1 MNIGILALQGAFAA
15 HQRALTDLG
24 ASVTL
29 VRGVE
34 DVNDLDGIVL
44 PGGESTTM
52 SMLLDSSGIA
62 APLRERVRNGFPVF
76 GTCAGLIL
84 LAEKIVDGR
93 ADQQQLGGLA
103 ITARRNGYGRQIDS
117 FESSISICEAENTF
131 AMNGVFIR
139 APRIEEATGDVEV
152 LGTVNGDVV
161 LVRQGN
167 ILGAT
172 FHPELSDD
180 HRVHEM
186 FLKMVSRYHNDL
198 EQAQEVRS

>member
-15 HQRALTDLG
+15 HQRVLTDLG

-84 LAEKIVDGR
+84 LAEKIIDGR

>member
-1 MNIGILALQGAFAA
+1 VNIGILALQGAFAA
-15 HQRALTDLG
+15 HQRVLTDLG

-29 VRGVE
+29 VRSVE
-34 DVNDLDGIVL
+34 DVNGLDGIVL

-139 APRIEEATGDVEV
+139 APRIEEVTGDVEV

-186 FLKMVSRYHNDL
+186 FLKMVSRCHNDL

>member
-15 HQRALTDLG
+15 HQRVLTDLG

-29 VRGVE
+29 VRGIE

-117 FESSISICEAENTF
+117 FESSISICEAENKF

-186 FLKMVSRYHNDL
+186 FLKMVSHYHNDL

>member
-15 HQRALTDLG
+15 HQRVLTDLG

-117 FESSISICEAENTF
+117 FEASISVSEAGNTF

-139 APRIEEATGDVEV
+139 APRIEEVTGDVEV
-152 LGTVNGDVV
+152 LGTVDGDVV

-186 FLKMVSRYHNDL
+186 FLKMVSRCHNDL

>member
-15 HQRALTDLG
+15 HQRVLTDLG

-34 DVNDLDGIVL
+34 DVDGLDGIVL

-84 LAEKIVDGR
+84 LAEKIIDGR

-103 ITARRNGYGRQIDS
+103 ITARRNGYGRQNDR
-117 FESSISICEAENTF
+117 FEASITICEIENTF

>member
-15 HQRALTDLG
+15 HQRVLTDLG

-34 DVNDLDGIVL
+34 DVDGLDGIVL

-117 FESSISICEAENTF
+117 FESSISIREAENTF

>member
-15 HQRALTDLG
+15 HQRVLTDLG

-29 VRGVE
+29 VRSVE
-34 DVNDLDGIVL
+34 DVNGLDGIVL

-84 LAEKIVDGR
+84 LAEKIVVGR

-139 APRIEEATGDVEV
+139 APRIEEVTGDVEV

-186 FLKMVSRYHNDL
+186 FLKMVSRCHNDL

>member
-1 MNIGILALQGAFAA
+1 VNIGILALQGAFAA
-15 HQRALTDLG
+15 HQRVLTDLG

-29 VRGVE
+29 VRSVE
-34 DVNDLDGIVL
+34 DLNGLDGIVL

-139 APRIEEATGDVEV
+139 APRIEEVTGDVEV

-186 FLKMVSRYHNDL
+186 FLKMVSRCHNDL

>member
-15 HQRALTDLG
+15 HQRVLTDLG

>member
-1 MNIGILALQGAFAA
+1 MNIGILALQGAFGA
-15 HQRALTDLG
+15 HQRVLTDLG

-34 DVNDLDGIVL
+34 DLNGLDGIVL

-62 APLRERVRNGFPVF
+62 APLREQVRNGFPVF

-103 ITARRNGYGRQIDS
+103 ITSRRNGYGRQIDS
-117 FESSISICEAENTF
+117 FEASISICEAQNTF
-131 AMNGVFIR
+131 SMNGVFIR
-139 APRIEEATGDVEV
+139 APRIEKVTGDVEV

-180 HRVHEM
+180 RRVHEM
-186 FLKMVSRYHNDL
+186 FLKTVLRRNNDV
-198 EQAQEVRS
+198 EQVQEVRS

>member
-15 HQRALTDLG
+15 HQRVLTDLG

-172 FHPELSDD
+172 FHPELCDD
-180 HRVHEM
+180 HRVHEI

>member
-15 HQRALTDLG
+15 HQRALSDLG
-24 ASVTL
+24 VSVTL

-34 DVNDLDGIVL
+34 DVNGLDGIVL

-62 APLRERVRNGFPVF
+62 PPLRERVRHGFPAF

-93 ADQQQLGGLA
+93 ADQQQVGGLA

-117 FESSISICEAENTF
+117 FEASISVSEAENTF
-131 AMNGVFIR
+131 EMNGVFIR
-139 APRIEEATGDVEV
+139 APRIEEVTGDVEV
-152 LGTVNGDVV
+152 LGTVNGEVV
-161 LVRQGN
+161 LVRQRN

-186 FLKMVSRYHNDL
+186 FLKMVSRCHNDL

>member
-15 HQRALTDLG
+15 HQRVLTDLG

-34 DVNDLDGIVL
+34 DVNDLDGIVV

-62 APLRERVRNGFPVF
+62 APLGERVRNGFPAF

-117 FESSISICEAENTF
+117 FEASISVSEAGNTF

-139 APRIEEATGDVEV
+139 APRIEEVTGDVEV
-152 LGTVNGDVV
+152 LGTVNGDAV

-186 FLKMVSRYHNDL
+186 FLKMVSRCHNDL

>member
-1 MNIGILALQGAFAA
+1 VNIGILALQGAFAA
-15 HQRALTDLG
+15 HQRVLTDLG

-52 SMLLDSSGIA
+52 SMLLDSSGIT
-62 APLRERVRNGFPVF
+62 APLRERVRNGFPAF

-117 FESSISICEAENTF
+117 FEASISVSEAGNTF

-139 APRIEEATGDVEV
+139 APRIEEVTGDVEV
-152 LGTVNGDVV
+152 LGTVNGDAV

-186 FLKMVSRYHNDL
+186 FLKMVSRCHNDL

>member
-1 MNIGILALQGAFAA
+1 VNIGILALQGAFAA
-15 HQRALTDLG
+15 HQRVLTDLG

-34 DVNDLDGIVL
+34 DVNGLDGIVL

-139 APRIEEATGDVEV
+139 APRIEEVTGDVEV
-152 LGTVNGDVV
+152 LGTVDGDVV

-186 FLKMVSRYHNDL
+186 FLKMVSRCHNDL

>member
-1 MNIGILALQGAFAA
+1 MNIGILALQGAFGA
-15 HQRALTDLG
+15 HQRVLTDLG

-34 DVNDLDGIVL
+34 DLNGLDGIVL

-52 SMLLDSSGIA
+52 SMLLDSSGIT
-62 APLRERVRNGFPVF
+62 APLREQVRNGFPVF

-103 ITARRNGYGRQIDS
+103 ITSRRNGYGRQIDS
-117 FESSISICEAENTF
+117 FEASISICEAQNTF
-131 AMNGVFIR
+131 SMNGVFIR
-139 APRIEEATGDVEV
+139 APRIEKVTGDVEV

-180 HRVHEM
+180 RRVHEM
-186 FLKMVSRYHNDL
+186 FLKTVLRRNNDV
-198 EQAQEVRS
+198 EQVQEVRS

>member
-34 DVNDLDGIVL
+34 DVNGLDGIVL

-62 APLRERVRNGFPVF
+62 APLRERVRHGFPAF

-117 FESSISICEAENTF
+117 FEASISVSEAENTF
-131 AMNGVFIR
+131 EMNCVFSR
-139 APRIEEATGDVEV
+139 APRIEEVTGDVEV
-152 LGTVNGDVV
+152 LGTVNGEVV
-161 LVRQGN
+161 LVRQRN

-186 FLKMVSRYHNDL
+186 FLKMVSRCHNDL

>member
-15 HQRALTDLG
+15 HQRALSDLG
-24 ASVTL
+24 VSVTL

-34 DVNDLDGIVL
+34 DVNELDGIVL

-62 APLRERVRNGFPVF
+62 PPLRERVRHGFPAF

-93 ADQQQLGGLA
+93 ADQQQVGGLA

-117 FESSISICEAENTF
+117 FEALISVSEAENTF
-131 AMNGVFIR
+131 EMNGVFIR
-139 APRIEEATGDVEV
+139 APRIEEVTGDVEV
-152 LGTVNGDVV
+152 LGTVNGEVV
-161 LVRQGN
+161 LVRQRN

-186 FLKMVSRYHNDL
+186 FLKMVSRCHNDL

>member
-15 HQRALTDLG
+15 HQRVLTDLG

-34 DVNDLDGIVL
+34 DVIGLDGIVL

-62 APLRERVRNGFPVF
+62 APLREQVCNGFPVL

-84 LAEKIVDGR
+84 LAEQIVDGR

-117 FESSISICEAENTF
+117 FEASISICEAERTF
-131 AMNGVFIR
+131 SMNGVFIR
-139 APRIEEATGDVEV
+139 APRIEEVTEDVQV
-152 LGTVNGDVV
+152 LGAVNGDVV

-180 HRVHEM
+180 RRVHEM
-186 FLKMVSRYHNDL
+186 FLQMVSRDDNDL
-198 EQAQEVRS
+198 EQSQEVRS

>member
-1 MNIGILALQGAFAA
+1 
-15 HQRALTDLG
+15 
-24 ASVTL
+24 
-29 VRGVE
+29 
-34 DVNDLDGIVL
+34 
-44 PGGESTTM
+44 M

-117 FESSISICEAENTF
+117 FEASISICEIENTF

>member
-15 HQRALTDLG
+15 HQRVLTDLG

-34 DVNDLDGIVL
+34 DVNGLDGIVL

-62 APLRERVRNGFPVF
+62 VPLRERVRNGFPVF

-139 APRIEEATGDVEV
+139 APRIEEVTGDIEV

>member
-15 HQRALTDLG
+15 HQRALSDLG
-24 ASVTL
+24 VSVTL

-34 DVNDLDGIVL
+34 DVNELDGIVL

-62 APLRERVRNGFPVF
+62 APLRDRVRHGFPAF

-117 FESSISICEAENTF
+117 F
-131 AMNGVFIR
+131 
-139 APRIEEATGDVEV
+139 
-152 LGTVNGDVV
+152 
-161 LVRQGN
+161 
-167 ILGAT
+167 
-172 FHPELSDD
+172 
-180 HRVHEM
+180 
-186 FLKMVSRYHNDL
+186 
-198 EQAQEVRS
+198 

>member
-15 HQRALTDLG
+15 HQRVLTDLG

-34 DVNDLDGIVL
+34 DVDGLDGIVL

-117 FESSISICEAENTF
+117 FESSISIREAENTF

-139 APRIEEATGDVEV
+139 APRIEEAIGDVEV

-186 FLKMVSRYHNDL
+186 FLKMVSRCHNDL

>member
-15 HQRALTDLG
+15 HQRVLTDLG

-52 SMLLDSSGIA
+52 SMLLDSGGIA
-62 APLRERVRNGFPVF
+62 APLREHVRNGFPVF

-84 LAEKIVDGR
+84 LAEKIIDGR

-103 ITARRNGYGRQIDS
+103 ITARRNSYGRQIDS
-117 FESSISICEAENTF
+117 FEASITVCDVENTF

-139 APRIEEATGDVEV
+139 APRIEKVTGDVEV
-152 LGTVNGDVV
+152 LGTVYGDVV

-186 FLKMVSRYHNDL
+186 FLRMVSRCHNDL

>member
-15 HQRALTDLG
+15 HQRVLTDLG

-29 VRGVE
+29 VRSVE
-34 DVNDLDGIVL
+34 DVNGLYGIVL

-139 APRIEEATGDVEV
+139 APRIEEVTGDVEV

-186 FLKMVSRYHNDL
+186 FLKMVSRCHNDL

>member
-1 MNIGILALQGAFAA
+1 
-15 HQRALTDLG
+15 
-24 ASVTL
+24 
-29 VRGVE
+29 
-34 DVNDLDGIVL
+34 
-44 PGGESTTM
+44 M

-84 LAEKIVDGR
+84 LAEKIIDGR

-117 FESSISICEAENTF
+117 FEASITICEAENTF

-139 APRIEEATGDVEV
+139 APRIEEVTGDVEV
-152 LGTVNGDVV
+152 LGTINGDVV

-180 HRVHEM
+180 RRVHEI
-186 FLKMVSRYHNDL
+186 FLKMVLRCHNDPK
-198 EQAQEVRS
+198 QAQEVRS

>member
-1 MNIGILALQGAFAA
+1 VNIGILALQGAFAA
-15 HQRALTDLG
+15 HQRVLTDLG

>member
-24 ASVTL
+24 VSVTL

-34 DVNDLDGIVL
+34 DVNELDGIVL

-62 APLRERVRNGFPVF
+62 PPLRERVRHGFPAF

-93 ADQQQLGGLA
+93 ADQQQVGGLA

-117 FESSISICEAENTF
+117 FEASISVSEAENTF
-131 AMNGVFIR
+131 EMNGVFIR
-139 APRIEEATGDVEV
+139 APRIEEVTGDVEV
-152 LGTVNGDVV
+152 LGTVNGEVV
-161 LVRQGN
+161 LVRQRN

-186 FLKMVSRYHNDL
+186 FLKMVSRCHNDL